1 MKTGFYP
8 KLAVEGIR
16 KNKRIYFPYILTGTV
31 MVMMFY
37 ILSYLT
43 ESPALSG
50 MPGGSELMLLL
61 PLGYS
66 VIGIFSLLF
75 LFYTN
80 SFLIRQRYREFGLY
94 NVLGMDKRNI
104 SKIMVYE
111 NLTVGVIAIV
121 SGLFAGILLSKA
133 AELILLNLIKMKI
146 NYELHIGIISFGRTV
161 LVYGIIYFLLLLNSL
176 IKVRRSKPLE
186 LMKADKVGER
196 LPKRIW
202 FEAMTGTILLGM
214 AYWLAVSIEEPLAAF
229 TAFFVAVIL
238 VIAGTYEL
246 FIAGSVVFCKLLQ
259 KNKRYYY
266 KPNHFVSVSSMVYRM
281 RRNGAGLASICI
293 LLTMVLVMISAT
305 TSLYFGAEDA
315 IRTRFPSGVN
325 ISVNFSSIDGI
336 SDENLDV
343 LRDSIREEVG
353 TDVDLEGYRSG
364 QIGGLLTEDGILIDH
379 SSHTDLS
386 FSAYNNL
393 GYLSVISL
401 ADYNR
406 LTGNSESLKDDEC
419 LLYAFR
425 TEFTSDTF
433 TMEFGEPYRIKKVL
447 DSFVDDG
454 DTTSLIMP
462 TVYLVVNDLQDF
474 TEPILSMTNSNG
486 GPMMLFDW
494 SCGFDLDSGEQ
505 ETAACNAIRS
515 LLYNNIVQYTYY
527 GSVKGYEENIAGFFQ
542 MYGSLFFLGIM
553 LSVVFLLAAVLII
566 YYKQISEGYEDQSRF
581 DIMQKVGMTKKDIR
595 RSINSQMLTV
605 FFLPLIIAG
614 IHLCF
619 AFPFIWKILMLF
631 GLNNM
636 TYIIIVML
644 ICFAVF
650 ALLYAL
656 VYKITSNAYYTIV
669 SGGKE

>member
-111 NLTVGVIAIV
+111 NLTVGIIAIV

-133 AELILLNLIKMKI
+133 AELILLNLIKMEI

-176 IKVRRSKPLE
+176 IKVSRSKPLE

-246 FIAGSVVFCKLLQ
+246 FMAGSVVFCKLLQ

-386 FSAYNNL
+386 FSTYNNL

-406 LTGNSESLKDDEC
+406 LTGNSEFLKDDEC

-454 DTTSLIMP
+454 DATSLIMP
-462 TVYLVVNDLQDF
+462 TV
-474 TEPILSMTNSNG
+474 
-486 GPMMLFDW
+486 
-494 SCGFDLDSGEQ
+494 
-505 ETAACNAIRS
+505 
-515 LLYNNIVQYTYY
+515 
-527 GSVKGYEENIAGFFQ
+527 
-542 MYGSLFFLGIM
+542 
-553 LSVVFLLAAVLII
+553 
-566 YYKQISEGYEDQSRF
+566 
-581 DIMQKVGMTKKDIR
+581 
-595 RSINSQMLTV
+595 
-605 FFLPLIIAG
+605 
-614 IHLCF
+614 
-619 AFPFIWKILMLF
+619 
-631 GLNNM
+631 
-636 TYIIIVML
+636 
-644 ICFAVF
+644 
-650 ALLYAL
+650 
-656 VYKITSNAYYTIV
+656 
-669 SGGKE
+669 